1 MPRWLTAALVV
12 VILVLGGY
20 VLYDLM
26 RPDRGTVFELETP
39 EGDVRLEV
47 PEGDG

>member
-1 MPRWLTAALVV
+1 MPRWLMAALVV

-20 VLYDLM
+20 VLYDLT
-26 RPDRGTVFELETP
+26 RPDQGTVFELETP

-47 PEGDG
+47 PVEGD